1 MESWPLDLQGA
12 SWDYSVK
19 IVGLWKK
26 ASPNLNPNLTL
37 TLTQNLRPPLPALGV
52 REGQVLVWGS
62 QLGPRI
68 R

>member
-19 IVGLWKK
+19 IMGLWKK
-26 ASPNLNPNLTL
+26 AVPNPNPNPNPEPQTPL
-37 TLTQNLRPPLPALGV
+37 PPLPALGV
-52 REGQVLVWGS
+52 LEGQVSVWGS